1 MQAGLDEQEVRGWLD
16 SDAGGAEVDREVE
29 EAKRKFVT
37 GVPNF
42 TINGRY
48 EVQGAEEPAAFLQV
62 FGEIKD
68 TEEGVL
74 GKPGVRVEGDGF
86 QNAC

>member
-1 MQAGLDEQEVRGWLD
+1 
-16 SDAGGAEVDREVE
+16 
-29 EAKRKFVT
+29 
-37 GVPNF
+37 VPNF